1 MGFPLGYNT
10 PVGELG
16 TQLSGGQRQRIAVA
30 RALIRNAPVILLD
43 EATAALDSESE
54 KAVQEAI
61 EHLCQNRTT
70 IVIAHRLH
78 TIMHAD
84 AILVIEGGEIVER
97 GQHDDLLRRGG
108 RYSSFF
114 RLQHRDN
121 PSQSGAGQRNRVEL
135 FPISYPNPPRP
146 FMNATSFVIPAPPQ
160 ASLPVVGESKSYPV
174 RRIWCVGRNYL
185 EHIREM
191 GNDERAPP
199 FFFAKHADMLV
210 PDGATVPYPPLTKDL
225 HHEVELIVAMK
236 SGGLNI
242 PADKALDHVYGYA
255 VGIDL
260 TRRDLQIASR
270 KKERPWEVGKSF
282 DYSAPCSA
290 VQPASK
296 IGHPSKGKIWLTVN
310 GTETQKGDLTELIWN
325 VPEIIWQLSQQ
336 VALAAGDIIMTGT
349 PAGVSQLK
357 PGDKIE
363 CGVDGVGSLKVSI
376 GNPE

>member
-1 MGFPLGYNT
+1 MRRSSCSMKP
-10 PVGELG
+10 PRH
-16 TQLSGGQRQRIAVA
+16 S
-30 RALIRNAPVILLD
+30 IRNPKSRYRRRSNISARTAPPSSSPIACTLSCTPTPFWWSSAARSSSAAGMTIYCAAVG
-43 EATAALDSESE
+43 ATPRSSACSIGMQGLSLWRRSAQRL
-54 KAVQEAI
+54 KA
-61 EHLCQNRTT
+61 T
-70 IVIAHRLH
+70 IK
-78 TIMHAD
+78 
-84 AILVIEGGEIVER
+84 
-97 GQHDDLLRRGG
+97 
-108 RYSSFF
+108 F
-114 RLQHRDN
+114 
-121 PSQSGAGQRNRVEL
+121 PS
-135 FPISYPNPPRP
+135 PPPRRDP
-146 FMNATSFVIPAPPQ
+146 LMSATSFVIPALPQ
-160 ASLPVVGESKSYPV
+160 PCIPVAGDTKSFPV

-210 PDGATVPYPPLTKDL
+210 PEGATIPYPPLTKDL

-236 SGGLNI
+236 SGGLRI
-242 PADKALDHVYGYA
+242 PADKALEHVYGYA

-310 GTETQKGDLTELIWN
+310 GTEQQKGDLTELIWS

-349 PAGVSQLK
+349 PAGVSALS

-363 CGVDGVGSLKVSI
+363 CGVDGVGTLKVAI
-376 GNPE
+376 GEPE